1 LRQRN
6 LGAAGQE
13 LIMTD
18 IMLVG
23 VDGSEASH
31 RAADFAATR
40 ARAGGARLVVAY
52 VIEWSPYTFNT
63 PEENEQRHK
72 RREEEIARA
81 EAHLAPLLVELRAAG
96 LEVEGVVR
104 HGHAAETLSG
114 LATEYGAAQIFVGR
128 RGVSKIAAMLFG
140 SVAGSLVQISPV
152 PVTVVP

>member
-1 LRQRN
+1 VST
-6 LGAAGQE
+6 AAGSADQE
-13 LIMTD
+13 TIMTET
-18 IMLVG
+18 MLVG

-31 RAADFAATR
+31 RAADFAAAR
-40 ARAGGARLVVAY
+40 ARVGNARLVVAY
-52 VIEWSPYTFNT
+52 VIEWSPYSFNT

-81 EAHLAPLLVELRAAG
+81 EAHLAPLLSKLRGAG

-104 HGHAAETLSG
+104 HGHAAETVSA
-114 LATEYGAAQIFVGR
+114 LAAEYGAAQIFIGR